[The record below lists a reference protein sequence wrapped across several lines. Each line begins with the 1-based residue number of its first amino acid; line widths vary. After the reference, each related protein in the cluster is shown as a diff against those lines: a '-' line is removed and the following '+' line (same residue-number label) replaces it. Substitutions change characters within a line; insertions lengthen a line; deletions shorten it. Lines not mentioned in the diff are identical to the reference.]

1 MLSNLWY
8 NVLKQEDTHMQ
19 KTLEAIKKPLFER
32 FEVRKSAAQKA
43 AFADWAC
50 EYARGL
56 GYEANIEESGKWIR
70 TRNVVFGDL
79 AKARTL
85 ITAHYDTCAR
95 LPFGN
100 TYTPACW
107 PVIALTQLI
116 LPLALFLVLGF
127 VSGFASAR
135 LVSHF
140 GLSRGLSAVLSMLMS
155 FSLAGIVV
163 GLMLFGPANPHTA
176 NDNTSGVAMV
186 LLALHIFSGRN
197 DVAFVLFDNEEIGLL
212 GSSAFVKAHPSL
224 SRRALLL
231 NFDCVSDGDTLLFA
245 GGKIVMNGPQGKKIV
260 SILEETAAQHG
271 KKGCG
276 GTAPK
281 VLYPSDQL
289 LFRRGAA
296 FAALKGKRILY
307 MDRIH
312 SAKDTMF
319 NDGNLL
325 CLAEVLEKAI

>member
-1 MLSNLWY
+1 
-8 NVLKQEDTHMQ
+8 MQ
-19 KTLEAIKKPLFER
+19 KILDGIKRPLFER

-50 EYARGL
+50 EYAKEL
-56 GYEANIEESGKWIR
+56 GYTPQMEESGKWLK
-70 TRNVVFGDL
+70 TRNIVFGDL
-79 AKARTL
+79 TKARTL
-85 ITAHYDTCAR
+85 MTAHYDTCAR
-95 LPFGN
+95 MPFGN

-107 PVIALTQLI
+107 PIIALTQFV
-116 LPLALFLVLGF
+116 LPLVLFLALGF
-127 VSGFASAR
+127 LSGFASAK
-135 LVSHF
+135 LVSEF
-140 GLSRGLSAVLSMLMS
+140 GLSSGMSALLSMLMS
-155 FSLAGIVV
+155 FGLAGMVV

-186 LLALHIFSGRN
+186 LLAMHLFKGRD
-197 DVAFVLFDNEEIGLL
+197 DVAFVLFDNEEVGLL
-212 GSSAFVKAHPSL
+212 GSSAFVKAHASL

-231 NFDCVSDGDTLLFA
+231 NFDCISDGDTLLLA
-245 GGKIVMNGPQGKKIV
+245 GSKIVMNGVQGKKIV
-260 SILEETAAQHG
+260 SVLEETAAQYG

-276 GTAPK
+276 GTVPK

-312 SAKDTMF
+312 SAKDTVF
-319 NDGNLL
+319 DDSNLL